1 MQKTAKIMC
10 VPKCLIYTIFDKIL
24 KRYDIWGKCQT
35 KNVNATINN
44 SIHNSNNNDYNRYS
58 KQII

>member
-35 KNVNATINN
+35 NKK
-44 SIHNSNNNDYNRYS
+44 R
-58 KQII
+58 